1 MDFSGQYQHQ
11 QQGAADPSQIQ
22 AYDPSI
28 YAQYPQQGA
37 SQIQPYDQSQYQQQQ
52 QPADPSQIQAYDPST
67 QAYYAYQYNQQYQY
81 SSYYPQDYYSN
92 AYQQQQYQPEP
103 TSIHPPGVPIPP
115 SSDPYATQQQPQYS
129 YYPQQQQQQQQGI
142 NYGEVATATMPNVS
156 HTPAIVPSPYKDKGK
171 RGGRPYRGGAHG
183 HLGGGQL
190 QPSYAL
196 PTYAENQ
203 PKVFQGASQIQGGLS
218 QVKPSSS
225 ASGNSAPVRPPRM
238 AWCELCRIECNTPE
252 VLEQHKNGKKHKK
265 NLKAYEERQKLN
277 KQMDGAHGHQTTNSE
292 VKTRVAYQPA
302 VEGSGQLP
310 LGHLP
315 SETVTGDRQLLPKE
329 SLPPHDVIE
338 EDGSITGKQK
348 VEETA
353 PVDHVQGQGRGVKRS
368 LRGGRGGKLMKTQN
382 GSRKPAVPPKP
393 QKMVPL
399 ICELC
404 NVKCESVVVFQSH
417 LAGRK
422 HLSNVKDFQGQQAMV
437 GQAALQALYPALQA
451 LYPALQALCQPNTG
465 ASTSVAPQGHQHNL
479 HEILGVLTQQALSAI
494 PQDQLLG
501 IGAAAASAFPPPS
514 DLLAQDHQGSKLQ
527 GSVSEETRGKAAAE
541 DGRNCDLSVLQNTVS
556 KPEENTDN
564 KHENVNLEVER
575 KVMSVK
581 EPFRFAASGDVSS
594 TSRAVSGAVSVS
606 NSEVVSSDSAA
617 HSGLDGKLAD

>member
-1 MDFSGQYQHQ
+1 MLSHKSWDSLKILLVF
-11 QQGAADPSQIQ
+11 DMV
-22 AYDPSI
+22 
-28 YAQYPQQGA
+28 
-37 SQIQPYDQSQYQQQQ
+37 
-52 QPADPSQIQAYDPST
+52 
-67 QAYYAYQYNQQYQY
+67 
-81 SSYYPQDYYSN
+81 QDLSKSREI
-92 AYQQQQYQPEP
+92 A
-103 TSIHPPGVPIPP
+103 
-115 SSDPYATQQQPQYS
+115 
-129 YYPQQQQQQQQGI
+129 
-142 NYGEVATATMPNVS
+142 
-156 HTPAIVPSPYKDKGK
+156 PSPYKGKGK

-183 HLGGGQL
+183 HLGGGQQ
-190 QPSYAL
+190 QPSYTL

-277 KQMDGAHGHQTTNSE
+277 KQMDGAHGNQTTNSE
-292 VKTRVAYQPA
+292 VKPRVSYQSA

-310 LGHLP
+310 LGNLP
-315 SETVTGDRQLLPKE
+315 SETVTGDRQPLPQEK
-329 SLPPHDVIE
+329 LPPQAVIE
-338 EDGSITGKQK
+338 EDVGITGKQK
-348 VEETA
+348 VEETD
-353 PVDHVQGQGRGVKRS
+353 PVDHIQGQGRGVKRN

-382 GSRKPAVPPKP
+382 GSRKPAVAPKP

-451 LYPALQALCQPNTG
+451 LYPALQALCQPSSG

-479 HEILGVLTQQALSAI
+479 HEILGILTQQALSAI

-501 IGAAAASAFPPPS
+501 IGAAATSAIPQDQLLGIGAAVASAFPPPS

-527 GSVSEETRGKAAAE
+527 GSVSEETRENAAAE
-541 DGRNCDLSVLQNTVS
+541 DGRNCDLSVLPSTES
-556 KPEENTDN
+556 KPEESTDN

-575 KVMSVK
+575 KAMSVE
-581 EPFRFAASGDVSS
+581 EPLRFGTSGDVSS
-594 TSRAVSGAVSVS
+594 TSGAVSAAVSVS
-606 NSEVVSSDSAA
+606 NSEVVSSDCAA
-617 HSGLDGKLAD
+617 HPGLDGKLAD